1 MTTTATAQATASPV
15 TITISS
21 DANSTGDVKPPVTT
35 LCTDGSVNFENDH
48 YNINVDESGEINV
61 YNKKTEESY
70 TISNK
75 LGMDVDGRREFDFK
89 GTTTFDLD
97 DGTKITIDTIRLNDA
112 QYTRVASTV
121 IILDGVAD
129 YAVKIEGVRPDEVDD
144 LTYFETDKEGATPW
158 VVQDANQLTEN
169 IEGSGFVAVTE
180 DGEIRIVDQ
189 NWIDDT
195 DVVITSIR
203 DIYNDYSRTSFPGT
217 LRISYVAAMYTST
230 LESNAKM
237 PEQNAKPNKREVR
250 GEREEET
257 VPESSTPRTRRP
269 DGEYEPADKPIQ
281 KRFYFVL
288 SPPL

>member
-21 DANSTGDVKPPVTT
+21 DSNSAGDVKPPVTT

-48 YNINVDESGEINV
+48 YNINVDETGEINV
-61 YNKKTEESY
+61 YNKKTDESY

-75 LGMDVDGRREFDFK
+75 LDMNVDGTHEFDFK

-97 DGTKITIDTIRLNDA
+97 DGTKITIDTIRLNDE

-121 IILDGVAD
+121 IILDGLAD
-129 YAVKIEGVRPDEVDD
+129 YAVKIEGVRPDEIDD
-144 LTYFETDKEGATPW
+144 LTYYETDKEGATAW
-158 VVQDANQLTEN
+158 VIEDANQLTEN
-169 IEGSGFVAVTE
+169 IEGSGFVAVAE

-189 NWIDDT
+189 NWIDET

-203 DIYNDYSRTSFPGT
+203 DIYNNYSKTSFPGT

-230 LESNAKM
+230 LESNARM

-250 GEREEET
+250 GERFEANEAET
-257 VPESSTPRTRRP
+257 ATPQTRRP
-269 DGEYEPADKPIQ
+269 DGDYEPAEKVVQ
-281 KRFYFVL
+281 RRFYFVL